1 MSNSKQKGYS
11 MDVTSILDGI
21 QGILGCSK
29 DIENV
34 INEVKDA
41 MADEKITYSEFLSI
55 LEAILQAV
63 SNITTAALDIKKE
76 VE

>member
-41 MADEKITYSEFLSI
+41 MADGKITYSEFLSI
-55 LEAILQAV
+55 LEAILQTV
-63 SNITTAALDIKKE
+63 SNITTAALDIRKE
-76 VE
+76 IE